1 MQEQIYLMRSGSGAM
16 VRVPESRLE
25 AWEQEQEKL
34 AKEGSRAKLTP
45 REEQLKQEILQM
57 LSK

>member
-1 MQEQIYLMRSGSGAM
+1 MQEQVYLMKAHNGMM

-34 AKEGSRAKLTP
+34 AKEGSSAKLTP
-45 REEQLKQEILQM
+45 REAQLKQEILQM

>member
-1 MQEQIYLMRSGSGAM
+1 MKEQVYLMKAHNGMM

-34 AKEGSRAKLTP
+34 AKEGSSAKLTP

>member
-1 MQEQIYLMRSGSGAM
+1 MKAHNGMM

-34 AKEGSRAKLTP
+34 AKEGSSAKLTP